1 MVGISKSPTLP
12 NGRESKEEDV
22 FGFELAV
29 CPRTCSLAEKRL
41 DCLMSEEARDSHSS
55 SSCLQHIVMA
65 SSSTRSS
72 SRDPAKKPN
81 TCGCVKLAK
90 NGQNLNL

>member
-1 MVGISKSPTLP
+1 
-12 NGRESKEEDV
+12 
-22 FGFELAV
+22 
-29 CPRTCSLAEKRL
+29 
-41 DCLMSEEARDSHSS
+41 
-55 SSCLQHIVMA
+55 MA

-90 NGQNLNL
+90 NGQNLNLWSTTQRVLSIQQGFKKKKWSIVTNIISIDRYMGNKSIAYTNKYFLCFYM

>member
-1 MVGISKSPTLP
+1 MV
-12 NGRESKEEDV
+12 
-22 FGFELAV
+22 FELAV

-81 TCGCVKLAK
+81 TCGCVELAK